1 MSLIQKLL
9 AFLGVTAGT
18 PSVASATKLF
28 DKALSKL
35 QQVEQSQEAEAVRHA
50 AQIVESQAAHE
61 AAAIEAANARAVAA
75 ALPPALAQKAEGDKP
90 FEALYQITGQQGAD
104 LGEKLV
110 QALSR
115 P

>member
-9 AFLGVTAGT
+9 AFLGITAGT

-35 QQVEQSQEAEAVRHA
+35 QQVEQSQEAEAVKHA

-75 ALPPALAQKAEGDKP
+75 ALRKIVQPQAEPLGVSALRQEVAQ
-90 FEALYQITGQQGAD
+90 
-104 LGEKLV
+104 
-110 QALSR
+110 
-115 P
+115 